1 MSDEQGLARKIQ
13 IQPAWQFV
21 DESGQV
27 LDPKL
32 FVLLSGVHSD
42 GKLTAAAQAAGIS
55 YRHAWNLLNKWAA
68 FFSCPLVALQKGRGA
83 SLTPLGEKLLWAH
96 QRVGARFE
104 PQLEGLTSELNLA
117 IQDAM
122 SEVRPRLRLHA
133 AHGYAVALLPGFA
146 NNFQLDLQYCSGEQA
161 LAALARGACDVAGF
175 HVPESEVSDELIERY
190 SKLLK
195 PRAYKLIRF
204 ISRQQGLILTKD
216 LAAEVH
222 GLKDVADGR
231 LRFINRQQ
239 GTDTRAL
246 FDELL
251 RKAGVDGRNIQGYD
265 NEEFT
270 HSAVAAYV
278 ASGAADIGFGVK
290 HAAAQFGLEFV
301 PLATERYFMVCHQK
315 TLVSNAGERFIA
327 LLASPEYRDAVKGL
341 AGYSGDGCGDLEVI
355 EEGLSWYR
363 S

>member
-1 MSDEQGLARKIQ
+1 MSDKQGSGRKIQ

-32 FVLLSGVHSD
+32 FVLLSGVHTG
-42 GKLTAAAQAAGIS
+42 GKLTKAAELAGIS

-68 FFSCPLVALQKGRGA
+68 FFSCPLVSLQKGRGA

-122 SEVRPRLRLHA
+122 SDVRPRLRLHA

-161 LAALARGACDVAGF
+161 LAALARGSCDVAGF
-175 HVPESEVSDELIERY
+175 HVPQSDISEDLIERY

-204 ISRQQGLILTKD
+204 ISRQQGLIVTKD
-216 LAAEVH
+216 KVLEVQS
-222 GLKDVADGR
+222 LKDVASGR

-246 FDELL
+246 LDELL
-251 RKAGVDGRNIQGYD
+251 RKAGVEGSEIQGYD

-278 ASGAADIGFGVK
+278 ASGAADVGFGVE

-301 PLATERYFMVCHQK
+301 PLATESYLMVCHQK
-315 TLVSNAGERFIA
+315 SLTNSACERFIA
-327 LLASPEYRDAVKGL
+327 LLSSPEYREAVKGL
-341 AGYSGDGCGDLEVI
+341 AGYSAEGCGELTVI
-355 EEGLSWYR
+355 EEGLNWYR